1 MTNRFSIAAFAL
13 MLSFFVPSVAL
24 AQRGGDR
31 PAPAPR
37 PAAPAPRAAA
47 PVARQAPPA
56 PRPAVPA
63 GFNLRRDT
71 APPPAAVRS
80 APAAPRYAPGAPHGA
95 APVAGRP
102 NGAPAYARPSFTANS
117 TGGPFHARF
126 TGPVIR
132 NARGDGG
139 HYGWNHGVVWQ
150 PAPIYW
156 GGGFWG
162 SFAIASLA
170 GLAAYGDY
178 VDTQDQLDYPSY
190 QVDPDTPGADLLA
203 DYNLY
208 QTPCG
213 PPNLVVI
220 WGPDNSV
227 ICAVPN
233 AQVGPGNYEVDP
245 ETFTLISASP

>member
-1 MTNRFSIAAFAL
+1 MTNRCSIAAFAL
-13 MLSFFVPSVAL
+13 LLWFFVPSLAF

-31 PAPAPR
+31 PAPPAPRAAAPAAPVAR
-37 PAAPAPRAAA
+37 PAAPAPRPAAA
-47 PVARQAPPA
+47 PPG
-56 PRPAVPA
+56 

-71 APPPAAVRS
+71 VAPPAAGRV
-80 APAAPRYAPGAPHGA
+80 APAAPRAA

-102 NGAPAYARPSFTANS
+102 NGAPAYAHPSFTANA

-126 TGPVIR
+126 TGPVLR
-132 NARGDGG
+132 NAHGDGG
-139 HYGWNHGVVWQ
+139 HYGWNHGVPWQ

-162 SFAIASLA
+162 SFAIASL
-170 GLAAYGDY
+170 GGYTAYGAYD
-178 VDTQDQLDYPSY
+178 DAQDQLEYPSY
-190 QVDPDTPGADLLA
+190 QVDPDTPGAELLA

-245 ETFTLISASP
+245 DTFTLISASP